1 MVRQRLELTLH
12 VSGSFLKYLA
22 FVYVAPL
29 IVALYYGEEWRIF
42 LYSLGITLALGLFLE
57 LRFKAVK
64 EIERADAFSIVAF
77 TWLLIPILGTAPY
90 IFLGLHP
97 VNAFFESM
105 SGFTTTGSTILERVE
120 DLPRSGLVWRSLT
133 QWLGGMGIVTLF
145 IAILPSLRVGGSQLF
160 AREYPSVLPDRLRPR
175 VKDTARVLWSIYA
188 GFTAAEVSL
197 LYFVAKLP
205 LFDSVNI
212 SLCTIPSGGFTPTT
226 ASIGAYANSL
236 AEYIIIAFMLLTG
249 INYMVHYRVLTGKPR
264 VLKDEEFRL
273 YLIVIIAATLLVILS
288 QGLGSYRE
296 ALFSVTSVLTS
307 TGFTTTDFGS
317 WGFAARMVLLVLMF
331 IGACGGSTTGGIKMI
346 RALIIT
352 KHIRVMLRKAIS
364 PKAVIQ
370 VKLNGKPLSA
380 GLMEDIMNLVFLYF
394 VVAGIASIILCFMGL
409 DLETA
414 VSAVASC
421 MQNCGPG
428 LGGVGPAFNY
438 AWLPIGAKIILPV
451 LMWIGRLELFTVF
464 MLFYPPFWKG

>member
-1 MVRQRLELTLH
+1 
-12 VSGSFLKYLA
+12 
-22 FVYVAPL
+22 
-29 IVALYYGEEWRIF
+29 
-42 LYSLGITLALGLFLE
+42 
-57 LRFKAVK
+57 
-64 EIERADAFSIVAF
+64 
-77 TWLLIPILGTAPY
+77 
-90 IFLGLHP
+90 
-97 VNAFFESM
+97 
-105 SGFTTTGSTILERVE
+105 
-120 DLPRSGLVWRSLT
+120 
-133 QWLGGMGIVTLF
+133 
-145 IAILPSLRVGGSQLF
+145 
-160 AREYPSVLPDRLRPR
+160 
-175 VKDTARVLWSIYA
+175 
-188 GFTAAEVSL
+188 
-197 LYFVAKLP
+197 
-205 LFDSVNI
+205 
-212 SLCTIPSGGFTPTT
+212 
-226 ASIGAYANSL
+226 
-236 AEYIIIAFMLLTG
+236 
-249 INYMVHYRVLTGKPR
+249 
-264 VLKDEEFRL
+264 
-273 YLIVIIAATLLVILS
+273 
-288 QGLGSYRE
+288 
-296 ALFSVTSVLTS
+296 
-307 TGFTTTDFGS
+307 
-317 WGFAARMVLLVLMF
+317 VLLVLMF

-346 RALIIT
+346 RALIII